1 MPFVELNVQ
10 KEIINRISYVRTKL
24 FWKMDAGAR
33 KIHCISYD
41 SSIDNYAFLRNCHDQ
56 GYKQV
61 IISSEIM
68 IQLICEACLE
78 KGHKITKIE
87 FVKEE
92 AELEEEIQVILQLMD
107 RDSAYF
113 CDFIDKLKFLAER
126 SSIGI
131 KRVYIRG
138 LYAKDFIES
147 YFLQSNGIIGINKES
162 FSQIS
167 SNISCYIEKYLMN
180 TRNDEKR
187 FLWKTK
193 I

>member
-24 FWKMDAGAR
+24 FWKMDADAR
-33 KIHCISYD
+33 KIHCVSYD
-41 SSIDNYAFLRNCHDQ
+41 SSIDYYAFLRNCHDQ

-68 IQLICEACLE
+68 IQLIREACLG
-78 KGHKITKIE
+78 KGYKITKIE
-87 FVKEE
+87 FDEE
-92 AELEEEIQVILQLMD
+92 DAELEEEIQVILRLMD
-107 RDSAYF
+107 DRNPAYF
-113 CDFIDKLKFLAER
+113 CDLVDKLNFLAER

-138 LYAKDFIES
+138 LYAEDYIES

-167 SNISCYIEKYLMN
+167 SYISTCIEN
-180 TRNDEKR
+180 VFNV
-187 FLWKTK
+187 
-193 I
+193 

>member
-41 SSIDNYAFLRNCHDQ
+41 SSIDYYAFLRNCHDH

-61 IISSEIM
+61 IISSEVM
-68 IQLICEACLE
+68 IQLIREACLG
-78 KGHKITKIE
+78 KGYKITKIE
-87 FVKEE
+87 FDEE
-92 AELEEEIQVILQLMD
+92 DVPLEEEIQVILHLMD
-107 RDSAYF
+107 RNPAYF
-113 CDFIDKLKFLAER
+113 CDLVNKLNFLAER
-126 SSIGI
+126 SSIGV

-138 LYAKDFIES
+138 LYAADYIES
-147 YFLQSNGIIGINKES
+147 YFLQSNCIIGINKES

-167 SNISCYIEKYLMN
+167 SNISCCIEKVFYV
-180 TRNDEKR
+180 
-187 FLWKTK
+187 
-193 I
+193 

>member
-1 MPFVELNVQ
+1 MPFVKLNM
-10 KEIINRISYVRTKL
+10 KEEIINRMDYVRTKL
-24 FWKMDAGAR
+24 FWKVDSDVR

-41 SSIDNYAFLRNCHDQ
+41 DNTEYYTFLRKCNED

-68 IQLICEACLE
+68 IQFIREACLG
-78 KGHKITKIE
+78 KGHKIMKIE

-92 AELEEEIQVILQLMD
+92 AALEKEIQVILQLMD
-107 RDSAYF
+107 RNSAYF
-113 CDFIDKLKFLAER
+113 SDLVDKLKFLAEK

-138 LYAKDFIES
+138 LYAEDYIES

-167 SNISCYIEKYLMN
+167 SSISRCIKKFFMY
-180 TRNDEKR
+180 RD
-187 FLWKTK
+187 
-193 I
+193 

>member
-68 IQLICEACLE
+68 IQLIREACLG
-78 KGHKITKIE
+78 KGYKITKIE
-87 FVKEE
+87 FVEE
-92 AELEEEIQVILQLMD
+92 DAELEEEIQVILQLMGEN
-107 RDSAYF
+107 SAYF
-113 CDFIDKLKFLAER
+113 SDLVDKLKFLAER
-126 SSIGI
+126 SSIDI
-131 KRVYIRG
+131 KRVYIKG
-138 LYAKDFIES
+138 SYTQDYSEF

-162 FSQIS
+162 YSTIAPDIS
-167 SNISCYIEKYLMN
+167 TSIERYLI
-180 TRNDEKR
+180 K
-187 FLWKTK
+187 
-193 I
+193 